1 MWMHVFYDMTGQPG
15 DIRMARISNN
25 PRVPHDFYRVRVVPQ
40 ARQNLFIVL
49 SEVRRGT
56 VDLPFSI
63 ASPR

>member
-15 DIRMARISNN
+15 DIRMAGISNN
-25 PRVPHDFYRVRVVPQ
+25 PRAPHDFYRVRVVPQ

-49 SEVRRGT
+49 SEVRRCT